1 MHIFVHLIQNYFML
15 LKHLDT
21 ILNGVLELITAIS
34 YILLPNKLI
43 YVDVGGD
50 VDVWDTRIIWKL
62 VA

>member
-34 YILLPNKLI
+34 YVLLPNKLI
-43 YVDVGGD
+43 YVDVG
-50 VDVWDTRIIWKL
+50 VMLMSETQE
-62 VA
+62 